1 MERININLLP
11 AEDALKQKKVRRF
24 LLIQTVSTV
33 LLLGLIFLTSSAFAL
48 RVLQGQN
55 ISKVQSLAQEEEAR
69 VGGFKDKETAL
80 FVLKN
85 RLSAINNI
93 VKTSGTQAAIYDLVV
108 SDLPPSVV
116 ATSVSIDKVGN
127 VIESLIVPDG
137 RTLDNLLAKFLNQA
151 QKIEVESLSRGRD
164 GIYRVNLKIQI
175 K

>member
-1 MERININLLP
+1 MEEININLLP
-11 AEDALKQKKVRRF
+11 AEDALRQKKASRF
-24 LLIQTVSTV
+24 LLVQTISTA
-33 LLLGLIFLTSSAFAL
+33 LLLGLIFLTSATFAL

-55 ISKVQSLAQEEEAR
+55 ISKVESLARKEELR
-69 VGGFKDKETAL
+69 VGEFKDKEAAL
-80 FVLKN
+80 YVLKN

-93 VKTSGTQAAIYDLVV
+93 VKTSGTQADVYDLVV

-137 RTLDNLLAKFLNQA
+137 RTLDNLLAKFLDQA

-164 GIYRVNLKIQI
+164 GIYRVNLKIQM